1 MKEIK
6 AYIKA
11 HKLEAVTLALHRV
24 PGLTGMSVNEVRGFG
39 RSREGRQRSLAE
51 QVSEFVRHVKI
62 EVVCHDELA
71 EQVIEAIRQNAH
83 TGLRADGK
91 IYLSEVQDAVRIE
104 TGERGR
110 NAV

>member
-24 PGLTGMSVNEVRGFG
+24 PGLSGMSVNEVRGFG
-39 RSREGRQRSLAE
+39 RGHEGRQKSLAE

-62 EVVCHDELA
+62 EIVCSDDLA
-71 EQVIEAIRQNAH
+71 ETIIEAIQHNAR
-83 TGLRADGK
+83 TGLPGDGK
-91 IYLSEVQDAVRIE
+91 IYVSHVEDAVRIE
-104 TGERGR
+104 TGERGIQ
-110 NAV
+110 AV

>member
-6 AYIKA
+6 AYLKA

-39 RSREGRQRSLAE
+39 RSREGRQQSLAE
-51 QVSEFVRHVKI
+51 QVSEFVRHVKVEI
-62 EVVCHDELA
+62 VCPDELA
-71 EQVIEAIRQNAH
+71 ETIIQVIQQNAH
-83 TGLRADGK
+83 TGLRGDGK
-91 IYLSEVQDAVRIE
+91 IYVSSVEDAVRIE